1 MGVVNDMQRYWL
13 SYNDGRWEIVDVTHV
28 HHETHLPR
36 FGVSFYIL
44 RIDLPADDPRHFQ
57 IGCVI
62 TPRAIIGV

>member
-1 MGVVNDMQRYWL
+1 MEYTGPQYNQWRVVDRPPGKQQNITWWRAGL
-13 SYNDGRWEIVDVTHV
+13 AVTWY
-28 HHETHLPR
+28 R
-36 FGVSFYIL
+36 QL